1 MRYVVRVA
9 VVVGLVLSLMV
20 GSAFAFA
27 DFGVAESA
35 TNVESAV
42 STAYANETNLDLSRG
57 LYPRRR

>member
-1 MRYVVRVA
+1 MRYGVRVA

-42 STAYANETNLDLSRG
+42 STAYANESKDVQ
-57 LYPRRR
+57 